1 MTYTFTFSE
10 YRNLPWCIL
19 YLRIWIMSILT
30 NDTYSILLFSLL
42 DFLITF
48 LLFLRPL
55 YISIKHTYIFNIFYI
70 KKVSQYL
77 TWNTR
82 ILRNE
87 LLLNL
92 TDSNQLAAHILNIR
106 VTGLTYVICMC
117 ARLRRRP
124 ASQVQIK
131 PSSTSRAPCV
141 ILCYTVRD
149 TNLLLGSKQ
158 RKTYVTSKTWLHS

>member
-10 YRNLPWCIL
+10 YINLPWCIL

-106 VTGLTYVICMC
+106 VTSLTYVC
-117 ARLRRRP
+117 ARDYGGGRRRRFKSSP
-124 ASQVQIK
+124 LPQVGL
-131 PSSTSRAPCV
+131 PVLYCV
-141 ILCYTVRD
+141 ILLETR
-149 TNLLLGSKQ
+149 
-158 RKTYVTSKTWLHS
+158 TYSWDLNRGKLT